1 MNVMNKAESIGAEFK
16 LSKCAFAGEGAEY
29 WGFWC
34 DGDGRK
40 PTEAKLEQMNLGQL
54 REARRVVMRH
64 LETLTRLGLDKDSD
78 GFHTRQYS
86 RWGSQAGK
94 IVAFE
99 RRLRGDGL
107 SGSGGWWF

>member
-1 MNVMNKAESIGAEFK
+1 MNFQFQFTGPKYYS
-16 LSKCAFAGEGAEY
+16 
-29 WGFWC
+29 
-34 DGDGRK
+34 
-40 PTEAKLEQMNLGQL
+40 EAKLEQMNLGQL
-54 REARRVVMRH
+54 REARRAVMRH